1 MLKHSAIKAAIYI
14 GVFVLGYT
22 VSHLNRDPIFSE
34 AGAYQRQNPQAH
46 NNLIVSCPA
55 AKSTCLE
62 PQVQL
67 SSAPPI
73 DAVIPEKKIPEIV
86 PSEITI
92 SDFDNPDEQISLTLM
107 EQPDA
112 FTQANEQLVED
123 PDPLEPIFQLTQEQ
137 QLVYIQKL
145 VESQEDAA
153 IVALNDL
160 ILNDN
165 PPIQQAA
172 IDGLISLLEMR
183 TGHFAMIAEN
193 LGQNSVF
200 LNEEQL
206 QKLEKA
212 TQTTPHTLM
221 TEVRSAR
228 R

>member
-1 MLKHSAIKAAIYI
+1 MLKYSAIKVAIYI

-22 VSHLNRDPIFSE
+22 VSHLNRDPNFSE

-46 NNLIVSCPA
+46 NNLIASYPVAKPTCPEA
-55 AKSTCLE
+55 QAQPAT
-62 PQVQL
+62 
-67 SSAPPI
+67 APPADSMI
-73 DAVIPEKKIPEIV
+73 RPEKEIPPTA

-92 SDFDNPDEQISLTLM
+92 SDFDNPDEQISATLM

-112 FTQANEQLVED
+112 FTQANEQRVED

-137 QLVYIQKL
+137 QLVYIQRL

-212 TQTTPHTLM
+212 TQTTPTL
-221 TEVRSAR
+221 
-228 R
+228 

>member
-1 MLKHSAIKAAIYI
+1 MLKYSAIKAAIYI

-22 VSHLNRDPIFSE
+22 VSYLNSDPFFSD
-34 AGAYQRQNPQAH
+34 AGAYQRHKPQTH
-46 NNLIVSCPA
+46 NNLIASCPV
-55 AKSTCLE
+55 AKSTCPE

-67 SSAPPI
+67 SPPPM
-73 DAVIPEKKIPEIV
+73 DAAISEKEIPETV
-86 PSEITI
+86 RSEITI
-92 SDFDNPDEQISLTLM
+92 SDFDNPDEQISVTLM
-107 EQPDA
+107 EQPNA
-112 FTQANEQLVED
+112 FTQANEQWVED

-200 LNEEQL
+200 LNEAQL

-212 TQTTPHTLM
+212 TQTTPTL
-221 TEVRSAR
+221 
-228 R
+228 